1 MRKSDILIKPIL
13 SEKVLRGVSSGWY
26 CFVVSRKADKIGVKS
41 AIEKAFG
48 VEVVEVR
55 LLAKKGKQVRDVNI
69 KNRLVRNKRTDL
81 KKAYVK
87 LKEGQLINLLGEDKD
102 DDKKKLK
109 SKSKKI
115 LDSKKIKEDKE
126 IKGNKKSLEKE
137 QNEKE

>member
-41 AIEKAFG
+41 AIDKAFG
-48 VEVVEVR
+48 VEVIEVR

-69 KNRLVRNKRTDL
+69 KNRLVRNKRADL

-87 LKEGQLINLLGEDKD
+87 LKEGQTINLLGEDKE
-102 DDKKKLK
+102 DDKKKIK
-109 SKSKKI
+109 SKSNKSI
-115 LDSKKIKEDKE
+115 ENKKIKSEKK
-126 IKGNKKSLEKE
+126 IKDNKKSLEKV